1 MVTLSR
7 AAHPPD
13 PAKWAQTLQ
22 QASELLATDP
32 ARARRQAQELLDQ
45 APGDPRAAL
54 IVASAHRRL
63 GDPAAAHA
71 LLSPLAVRFPQAAL
85 THYELG
91 LVQAALGQS
100 TSAIETLRRAVALK
114 PDLGDAW
121 RVLGELLFRSG
132 DESGSQVAFARQER
146 ASVSSPALFAAADA
160 LLEGKLPEAEEALRA
175 CLASHP
181 GELEALRLLAFTV
194 ARQGRDVEAESL
206 FDLYLKHR
214 PADDGARFGFAEVLF
229 RRTRG
234 AAAYAQLAP
243 LFERNPTHTAY
254 RNLLAACLAQ
264 IGEWDRA
271 LALYQALLFE
281 YDQQPR
287 IWLNYGHAL
296 RSLGR
301 ATEAADAYRRAIAL
315 RPAFGEPYWSLA
327 NLKTHVFSPDD
338 ESKMTR
344 ALQSAGNTDDE
355 LHLHFALGKA
365 LEDRGEYEDSFS
377 HYAVAAALRRAQL
390 TYDAAATTH
399 RIEAYKQIFTRELF
413 TGTPTACESSAP
425 IFIVG
430 LPRSG
435 STLVEQILASHSA
448 VEGTFELPDIGYLV
462 EELTRKASEHKDDN
476 YPRML
481 ERLTATELRTLG
493 ETYLE
498 RTRIHRK
505 RGTPRFIDKMP
516 NNFMHVGLIRLI
528 LPQARIIDVRRHP
541 LGACFSAY
549 KQHFAQGQTFSYDL
563 AELGCYYRDYVDLM
577 RHFDAVLPGHVHRVI
592 YEDLVVSP
600 EVEIRRLLSFCDLP
614 FESACLTFH
623 ETQRAVRTVSSEQ
636 VRRPLYRDSLE
647 RWRHYEPWLEP
658 LKSALGPALE
668 HWRGPGACLTNDA
681 PTAAAPQRHLPEH
694 F

>member
-1 MVTLSR
+1 MSVTASN
-7 AAHPPD
+7 D

-32 ARARRQAQELLDQ
+32 ARARRQAQALLEQ
-45 APGDPRAAL
+45 SPGDPRAAL

-63 GDPAAAHA
+63 GDPTAAHA
-71 LLSPLAVRFPQAAL
+71 LLGPLAARFPQAAL

-91 LVQAALGQS
+91 LALTALGQAARA
-100 TSAIETLRRAVALK
+100 TDALRQAVALK

-121 RVLGELLFRSG
+121 RALGDLLFRCG
-132 DESGSQVAFARQER
+132 DEAGAQAAFARHER
-146 ASVSSPALFAAADA
+146 ASITNPALFAAADA
-160 LLEGKLPEAEEALRA
+160 LLKGELTAAEDALRDR
-175 CLASHP
+175 LAKAP
-181 GELEALRLLAFTV
+181 GDLEALRLLAFTV
-194 ARQGRDVEAESL
+194 AHRGRDIEAESL
-206 FDLYLKHR
+206 FALYLHHQ

-229 RRTRG
+229 RRTKG
-234 AAAYAQLAP
+234 AAAYAQLEP
-243 LFERNPTHTAY
+243 LFDRNPTHPAY

-264 IGEWDRA
+264 IGEWSRA
-271 LALYQALLFE
+271 VALYQALLFE

-301 ATEAADAYRRAIAL
+301 AAEATDAYRRAITL

-327 NLKTHVFSPDD
+327 NLKTHAFSADD
-338 ESKMTR
+338 ESNMKR
-344 ALQSAGNTDDE
+344 ALQAHENPDDP

-365 LEDRGEYEDSFS
+365 LEDRGAYSESFL
-377 HYAVAAALRRAQL
+377 HYTAGATLRRSQVA
-390 TYDAAATTH
+390 YDADATTG
-399 RIEAYKQIFTRELF
+399 RVQIYKQIFSRDRF
-413 TGTPTACESSAP
+413 ARAPGACDSSAP

-448 VEGTFELPDIGYLV
+448 VEGTFELPDIGHLV
-462 EELTRKASEHKDDN
+462 EELTQNAAGYPKVLEH
-476 YPRML
+476 L
-481 ERLTATELRTLG
+481 GTSGLRTLG
-493 ETYLE
+493 ETYLA

-505 RGTPRFIDKMP
+505 QNTARFIDKMP

-549 KQHFAQGQTFSYDL
+549 KQHFAQGQTFSYEL
-563 AELGCYYRDYVDLM
+563 TELGRYYRDYVDLM
-577 RHFDAVLPGHVHRVI
+577 NHFDAVLPGYVHRI
-592 YEDLVVSP
+592 LYEDLVQNP
-600 EVEIRRLLSFCDLP
+600 EVEIRKLLDYCDLP

-623 ETQRAVRTVSSEQ
+623 ETRRAVRTVSSEQ
-636 VRRPLYRDSLE
+636 VRRPIYRDALE
-647 RWRHYEPWLEP
+647 RWRHYEPWLTP

-668 HWRGPGACLTNDA
+668 HWRI
-681 PTAAAPQRHLPEH
+681 
-694 F
+694 